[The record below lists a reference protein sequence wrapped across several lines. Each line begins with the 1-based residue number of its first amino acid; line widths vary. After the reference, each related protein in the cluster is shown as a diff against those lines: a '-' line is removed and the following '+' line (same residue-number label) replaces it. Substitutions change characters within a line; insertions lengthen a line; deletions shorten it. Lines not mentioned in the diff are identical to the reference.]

1 LNYLAHFALAGQ
13 ETGLLVGGFLGDYIK
28 GRLENRFSPEIE
40 RGIRLHRAIDQY
52 TDSHPVVKSSYK
64 RFDPKF
70 RRYAGIITDIAFD
83 HLLAQTWPRYYNEP
97 LESFSARTLEKL
109 VAQKD
114 LLTDATCQSAS
125 RMQKHNSLAHYGGLE
140 FLERS
145 LVYLSGRL
153 KHPNPLL
160 DAYPH
165 CEEQLPDLQEDLSV
179 FYPELMG
186 FCNEWKQL
194 H

>member
-1 LNYLAHFALAGQ
+1 MNYLAHFALAGP
-13 ETGLLVGGFLGDYIK
+13 EPGLLVGGFLGDYIK

-64 RFDPKF
+64 RFEPRF
-70 RRYAGIITDIAFD
+70 SRYAGIITDIAFD
-83 HLLAQTWPRYYNEP
+83 HLLAQNWSRYYDEP
-97 LESFSARTLEKL
+97 LESYSASTLTNLLEH
-109 VAQKD
+109 KD
-114 LLTDATCQSAS
+114 RLTDAARQSAE

-145 LVYLSGRL
+145 FIYLSGRL
-153 KHPNPLL
+153 KHENPLI

-165 CEEQLPDLQEDLSV
+165 CKEQLPGLLEDLAV
-179 FYPELMG
+179 FYPELMQ
-186 FCNEWKQL
+186 FSDEWKQF

>member
-1 LNYLAHFALAGQ
+1 MNYLAHFALAGP
-13 ETGLLVGGFLGDYIK
+13 ETGLLVGSFLGDYIK

-52 TDSHPVVKSSYK
+52 TDSHPVVKSSYE

-83 HLLAQTWPRYYNEP
+83 HLLAQTWSRYYNEP

-109 VAQKD
+109 LTQKD
-114 LLTDATCQSAS
+114 MLTNTARQSAS

-153 KHPNPLL
+153 KHANPLL

-165 CEEQLPDLQEDLSV
+165 CAEQLPDLQEDLSV
-179 FYPELMG
+179 FYPELMK